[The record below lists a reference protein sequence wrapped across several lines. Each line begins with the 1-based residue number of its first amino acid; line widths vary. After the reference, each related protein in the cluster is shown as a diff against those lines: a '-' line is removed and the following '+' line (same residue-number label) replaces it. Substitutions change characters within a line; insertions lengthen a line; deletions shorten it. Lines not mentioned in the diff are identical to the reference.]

1 MAPAIIA
8 NDGNGVYDNKADG
21 KTPVKSA
28 VLHRSL
34 HIEPYRVV
42 GSKGNYLHLDNGQ
55 KIFDAT
61 TGAAVACLGHG
72 NERVKAAVARQ
83 MDELCYCHSMFFSTP
98 AMEGLADELIA
109 GTEAKMARA
118 FLVSSGKQFKPVLIL
133 GSCHSRL
140 RSHGKCDEARQT
152 VLPRVL
158 AAAAR
163 KNKVHCQEGILS
175 RHYFR
180 FFVHERPRLA

>member
-1 MAPAIIA
+1 M

-21 KTPVKSA
+21 NTPFKSA

-34 HIEPYRVV
+34 HVEPYKVV
-42 GSKGNYLHLDNGQ
+42 ASKGNYLHLANGQ

-83 MDELCYCHSMFFSTP
+83 MDEICYCHSMFFNTY

-109 GTEAKMARA
+109 GTEGKLARA
-118 FLVSSGKQFKPVLIL
+118 FLVSSG
-133 GSCHSRL
+133 
-140 RSHGKCDEARQT
+140 
-152 VLPRVL
+152 
-158 AAAAR
+158 
-163 KNKVHCQEGILS
+163 
-175 RHYFR
+175 
-180 FFVHERPRLA
+180 